1 MGNNGMASSIKCKA
15 SKVTVSGQGCGT
27 TYIPSPRCSRRRIGR
42 EEEAST
48 NRQKEK
54 KKEKADQQPLANR
67 RERYA
72 ERKEKNRETKKDGRL
87 WLPSEKHPPPFEF
100 IFRESRRSFEF
111 RNVQLLYPVFK
122 NHQQL
127 SEILFSL
134 SHITAKKL
142 DNLAFSFSMPCNYLR
157 IFLWQK
163 SFKII
168 LIVTMIVIIIF
179 SLHYI
184 IMYILRIYF
193 FLFKIFS
200 FYD

>member
-1 MGNNGMASSIKCKA
+1 MGNNGMASSIECKA

-87 WLPSEKHPPPFEF
+87 ASK
-100 IFRESRRSFEF
+100 RETSSPLSVYFLWIETIIRISR
-111 RNVQLLYPVFK
+111 NLQLYPVFK
-122 NHQQL
+122 IINNYL
-127 SEILFSL
+127 KFC
-134 SHITAKKL
+134 SHCHVKSKKL
-142 DNLAFSFSMPCNYLR
+142 DNLVSSFSILCNYLR
-157 IFLWQK
+157 IF
-163 SFKII
+163 
-168 LIVTMIVIIIF
+168 
-179 SLHYI
+179 
-184 IMYILRIYF
+184 
-193 FLFKIFS
+193 
-200 FYD
+200 YDRSYSK

>member
-1 MGNNGMASSIKCKA
+1 MGNNGMASSIECKA

-87 WLPSEKHPPPFEF
+87 WLPSEKHPPPLSLFFVNRDDHSNFE
-100 IFRESRRSFEF
+100 
-111 RNVQLLYPVFK
+111 
-122 NHQQL
+122 
-127 SEILFSL
+127 
-134 SHITAKKL
+134 T
-142 DNLAFSFSMPCNYLR
+142 CNYY
-157 IFLWQK
+157 IQFL
-163 SFKII
+163 KITNNC
-168 LIVTMIVIIIF
+168 LKF
-179 SLHYI
+179 CSHY
-184 IMYILRIYF
+184 LT
-193 FLFKIFS
+193 
-200 FYD
+200 